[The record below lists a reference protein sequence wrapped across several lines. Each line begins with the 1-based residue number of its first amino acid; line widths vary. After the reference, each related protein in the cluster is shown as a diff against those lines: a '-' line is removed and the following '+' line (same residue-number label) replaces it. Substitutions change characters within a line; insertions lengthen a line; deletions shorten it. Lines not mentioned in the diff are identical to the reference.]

1 MVSWMICVGPPGRLG
16 MVCFGLL
23 FRGRVCYGKVRYGV
37 VGVVRLPGPA
47 GGSAVVLREVECW
60 LHALLAGCLAREIGK
75 YQEIH
80 D

>member
-1 MVSWMICVGPPGRLG
+1 MSGPP
-16 MVCFGLL
+16 VGLVWCAL
-23 FRGRVCYGKVRYGV
+23 VGFSVVGYVMARYGTV
-37 VGVVRLPGPA
+37 WFGAVRLPGPA